1 MLGAVVLLFG
11 WQCFPP
17 AAGAQAWPQF
27 LGPTRNCVYCGT
39 ALAENWPK
47 EGPTRVWS
55 KKVGQGFSGPVV
67 ADGKLIF
74 FHRLADK
81 ETVECL
87 NATNGTAIWLSN
99 YPTHYRDDFG
109 FDEGPRAT
117 PAIAGEKVFTFGAE
131 GRLSCWKLATGEKA
145 WSADAKQQFGAGK
158 GFFGMVCS
166 PLVESNLVMLNLGG
180 RDGAGIVAFDQA
192 NGKVVWKATEDEA
205 SYSSPITATIE
216 GKRYAF
222 FLTRS
227 GLAALDPASGKVL
240 FRYPWRP
247 PMSASV
253 SAATPLVIGDLIF
266 LSASYGTGAILLR
279 FNQAKPEMIWS
290 GDDILSNHYAT
301 SVHHDGF
308 LYGFDGRQEQSCNL
322 RCIELKTGH
331 IRWSRDGFG
340 AGTVLLAGNQLLVL
354 TEKGELIRALAEPK
368 EFKPNGRAQ
377 ILPFFARAYP
387 ALADGLFYA
396 RSKDQLVCVDLRAP
410 KKD

>member
-1 MLGAVVLLFG
+1 MRAGSTLLTTSNTMTRRNRFCVRGIASRVPMLGAVVLLFG

-131 GRLSCWKLATGEKA
+131 GRLSCWKLATAEKA
-145 WSADAKQQFGAGK
+145 
-158 GFFGMVCS
+158 
-166 PLVESNLVMLNLGG
+166 
-180 RDGAGIVAFDQA
+180 
-192 NGKVVWKATEDEA
+192 WKATEDEA